1 MNLKL
6 LKQKDFF
13 LLIFGKLISLLG
25 TGIQEFALSMYV
37 LKITGSGAKFS
48 TVLAVSM
55 IAPILLGPIAGVF
68 VDWLDKKKIIVYCDI
83 LSGIIVGIYALFFKT
98 NHGLSL
104 LSIYVLAILLSLI
117 STIFQPAI
125 STVIPSIVK
134 KEELVEANSFN
145 SIVMNVGTILGPI
158 LGGMLLGLLG
168 IFPVLIVNSI
178 SFILSGISEAFI
190 NIPKSNKQNKN
201 ISFQLF
207 KRDFKEGIVFIKNK
221 KFIFITISIAI
232 IINFVFTP
240 VFNVAYPY
248 IAKEI
253 LGVTDV
259 KVGLLQSIATGAMIV
274 GAMMCGSITKNV
286 RANKC
291 MFISMIVIS
300 ILMGILALSQS
311 SIYLNLF
318 NTNMVAYMH
327 LAILGFLIIFVV
339 TINNIVLMT
348 TIQKEVPLDMLG
360 RVNTVMS
367 SFAMAAMPLGC
378 IIFGFSIDKVKPCIC
393 ILVASAIAF
402 CTIIYFKKDLL
413 KLEMKENDAEINAD
427 V

>member
-25 TGIQEFALSMYV
+25 TGIQEFALSIYV
-37 LKITGSGAKFS
+37 LNITGSGAKFS

-83 LSGIIVGIYALFFKT
+83 LSGIIVGIYALIFKT
-98 NHGLSL
+98 NHSLSL

-145 SIVMNVGTILGPI
+145 SIVMNIGTILGPI
-158 LGGMLLGLLG
+158 FGGILLGVLG
-168 IFPVLIVNSI
+168 IFPVLILNSI

-190 NIPKSNKQNKN
+190 NIPKANKEHKN
-201 ISFQLF
+201 INFDSFR
-207 KRDFKEGIVFIKNK
+207 KDFKEGIVFIKNK

-248 IAKEI
+248 IAKKV

-274 GAMMCGSITKNV
+274 GAMMCGVITKNIK
-286 RANKC
+286 ANRC
-291 MFISMIVIS
+291 MFISVVIIS
-300 ILMGILALSQS
+300 TLMSVLALSQS
-311 SIYLNLF
+311 STYVNLF
-318 NTNMVAYMH
+318 KTNMVAYMH

-360 RVNTVMS
+360 RVNTVMT

-378 IIFGFSIDKVKPCIC
+378 IIFGFSIDRIKPWIC
-393 ILVASAIAF
+393 ILVASGIAF
-402 CTIIYFKKDLL
+402 VTIMYFKKDLL
-413 KLEMKENDAEINAD
+413 QVEIKEDEMKVNAE